1 MRFLKTSRK
10 LIIAIFIIET
20 LLCSTELVMILKNYV
35 SGTEQWPWFFT
46 FIANF
51 PASVILGSI
60 LKIIFEIL
68 EIGSFKAQV
77 VLSYIAYLVGGT
89 LWWTF
94 LIQGIV
100 QIGKVLKKIDKGN
113 V

>member
-1 MRFLKTSRK
+1 MRFLKINR
-10 LIIAIFIIET
+10 LMLGVVIIET
-20 LLCSTELVMILKNYV
+20 LLCSTELIMIIKNYM

-60 LKIIFEIL
+60 LRIIFEKL
-68 EIGSFKAQV
+68 VVESFKTQL
-77 VLSYIAYLVGGT
+77 VLSYIVYLVGGT
-89 LWWTF
+89 IWWTF

-100 QIGKVLKKIDKGN
+100 AIGRALQKIDRGN
-113 V
+113 A